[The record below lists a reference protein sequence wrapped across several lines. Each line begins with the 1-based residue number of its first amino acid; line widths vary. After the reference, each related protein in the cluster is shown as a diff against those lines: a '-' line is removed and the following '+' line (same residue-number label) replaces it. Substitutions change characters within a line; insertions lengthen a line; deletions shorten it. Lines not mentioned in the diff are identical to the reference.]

1 MLKSI
6 LLATT
11 VLLSAV
17 GAAQAQGLGDGQ
29 SGAALR
35 ERALADKTAWDVVES
50 LTTEIGARPV
60 GSPAMERAKDWAI
73 AKLKALGF
81 ENVHAEP
88 FTTRAWSRGAESA
101 EVVGPWPQKLAILGL
116 GNSSPTSAGGLT
128 AQIAVFPTYRE
139 LLAQPPG
146 SLTGKIAVVTEKM
159 TRTQSGSGYGGI
171 NPNRS
176 AAPLEAAKRGAV
188 GYLTRSLSTDD
199 TRLPHTGGSAPAG
212 IPAAALSTP
221 DAELLE
227 RMAARGQP
235 VTVRLNMASS
245 VNPAAQ
251 AWNVVGEIRGREA
264 PDEVIV
270 VGGHLDSWD
279 PGTGAFDDGAG
290 VAITTAAAKLAG
302 AEKPRRTIR
311 VVMFG
316 SEEQGGSS
324 GAYLAAHKDEVGK
337 MIVTGE
343 SDEGPGPIWTLN
355 LPKGSAD
362 HPAMRSF
369 LRDIGPLKVI
379 VDRAPSSRGGADIA
393 GLMAAGVPLID
404 LIPDADRY
412 FDLHHSAD
420 DTLDKINP
428 ADLAQSV
435 AVWTAFISNVANS
448 DIDFRK
454 LGAAAP
460 ATPGK

>member
-1 MLKSI
+1 MLKSTI
-6 LLATT
+6 AAMTLACA
-11 VLLSAV
+11 AV
-17 GAAQAQGLGDGQ
+17 GAAQAQGLSQ
-29 SGAALR
+29 TASALS
-35 ERALADKTAWDVVES
+35 EKALTDKTAWNVVES
-50 LTTEIGARPV
+50 LTTEIGPRPV
-60 GSPAMERAKDWAI
+60 GSPAMERAKDWGI
-73 AKLKALGF
+73 AKLKDLGF

-88 FTTRAWSRGAESA
+88 FTTPAWSRGSESA
-101 EVVGPWPQKLAILGL
+101 EVVGPYPQPLHILGL
-116 GNSSPTSAGGLT
+116 GNSSPTPPGGLT
-128 AQIAVFPTYRE
+128 AEIALFPTYRA
-139 LLAQPPG
+139 LLAQPAG

-159 TRTQSGSGYGGI
+159 TRTQVGSGYGGI
-171 NPNRS
+171 NPNRT
-176 AAPLEAAKRGAV
+176 AGPLEAKKRGAV

-227 RMAARGQP
+227 HMVARGKP

-245 VNPAAQ
+245 SNPAAQ

-270 VGGHLDSWD
+270 IGGHLDSWD

-290 VAITTAAAKLAG
+290 IAITTAAAKLAG
-302 AEKPRRTIR
+302 AERPRRTIR

-337 MIVTGE
+337 MVVTGE

-355 LPKGSAD
+355 LPKGSAG
-362 HPAMRSF
+362 HPAMEAF
-369 LRDIGPLKVI
+369 LTAIGPLKVI
-379 VDRAPSSRGGADIA
+379 VDRNPSSRGGADIA

-420 DTLDKINP
+420 DTLDKIDP
-428 ADLAQSV
+428 ADLAQST
-435 AVWTAFISNVANS
+435 AVWTAFLYTVANS

-454 LGAAAP
+454 LAAATPTTP
-460 ATPGK
+460 AR